1 MSQSPI
7 RIIIRVRAQ
16 GTGKAAYNSTRY
28 AGVLA
33 ERGGF
38 EPPIR
43 LPVCRISSA
52 VHSTTLP
59 PLRVSRSAVEAGWI
73 SWGSGIHKRPSAPAA
88 RQVAPGPRRGE
99 VKGAGGRFRLTDQG
113 SVRMSSTLRAGHL
126 VPRFPFA
133 AARPPRIEAGT
144 AKKPARRGLPAESRV

>member
-1 MSQSPI
+1 MGRPVTKRDRPTRPI
-7 RIIIRVRAQ
+7 AFWLKDQVIAGLS
-16 GTGKAAYNSTRY
+16 GTHRDGR
-28 AGVLA
+28 
-33 ERGGF
+33 E
-38 EPPIR
+38 
-43 LPVCRISSA
+43 RISSA